1 MNPTPKS
8 GRFITL
14 EGGEGAGKSTL
25 ARGLADA
32 LRALGREAVVTRE
45 PGGAPGADAIRAL
58 LVQGDAGRWDAMEE
72 ALLFAAARRNHLTH
86 TIRPA
91 LARGAW
97 VICDRYYDSTRA
109 YQVAAGGLAPAAL
122 DTLNV
127 LIEAPAPDLTFV
139 LDFAPDAGLARSQGR
154 HVGED
159 RFEKKD
165 AAFHARVRAEFLAI
179 AQREPQRCVVIDASQ
194 SAEQV
199 LAQATRAVAERL
211 K

>member
-1 MNPTPKS
+1 MSPTPTS

-25 ARGLADA
+25 ARGLAEA
-32 LRALGREAVVTRE
+32 LRGQGHEVVLTRE

-58 LVQGDAGRWDAMEE
+58 LVQGEAGRWDAMEE
-72 ALLFAAARRNHLTH
+72 ALLFAAARRNHLSH

-109 YQVAAGGLAPAAL
+109 YQVAAGGLDPRAL
-122 DTLNV
+122 DTLTA

-139 LDFAPDAGLARSQGR
+139 LDFAPEAGLARSQGR

-159 RFEKKD
+159 RFEKKTAD
-165 AAFHARVRAEFLAI
+165 FHARVRAEFLAI
-179 AQREPQRCVVIDASQ
+179 AEREPHRCVVIDASQ
-194 SAEQV
+194 SGADV
-199 LAQATRAVAERL
+199 LAQARAALEARL
-211 K
+211 

>member
-1 MNPTPKS
+1 MSPTPIT

-25 ARGLADA
+25 ARGLAEA
-32 LRALGREAVVTRE
+32 LRADGREVLITRE

-72 ALLFAAARRNHLTH
+72 ALLFAAARRNHLNH

-109 YQVAAGGLAPAAL
+109 YQVAAGGLDPSAL
-122 DTLNV
+122 DTLTA
-127 LIEAPAPDLTFV
+127 LIEAPAPNLTLV
-139 LDFAPDAGLARSQGR
+139 LDFPPDAGLARSQGR
-154 HVGED
+154 QIGED
-159 RFEKKD
+159 RFERKT
-165 AAFHARVRAEFLAI
+165 AEFHARVRAEFLAI
-179 AQREPQRCVVIDASQ
+179 AKREPHRCVVLDASQ
-194 SAEQV
+194 SAADV
-199 LAQATRAVAERL
+199 LAQARAAVEARL
-211 K
+211 

>member
-1 MNPTPKS
+1 MAASTHR

-25 ARGLADA
+25 LRGLAEA
-32 LRALGREAVVTRE
+32 LRAQGREVVVTRE

-58 LVQGDAGRWDAMEE
+58 LVSGEASRWSPLEE
-72 ALLFAAARRNHLTH
+72 ALLFAAARLNHLNH

-97 VICDRYYDSTRA
+97 VVCDRYYDSTRA
-109 YQVAAGGLAPAAL
+109 YQAAAGGLAPTAL
-122 DTLNV
+122 EVLNA

-139 LDFAPDAGLARSQGR
+139 LDLDPAKGLARSQGK

-165 AAFHARVRAEFLAI
+165 AGFHARVRAEFLAI
-179 AQREPQRCVVIDASQ
+179 AAREPKRCVVLDAGQ
-194 SAEQV
+194 GADAVCASA
-199 LAQATRAVAERL
+199 LAAIEERL
-211 K
+211 

>member
-1 MNPTPKS
+1 MSPTPKS

-25 ARGLADA
+25 ARGLAEA
-32 LRALGREAVVTRE
+32 LRADGREVLITRE

-72 ALLFAAARRNHLTH
+72 ALLFAAARRNHLNH

-109 YQVAAGGLAPAAL
+109 YQVAAGGLDPSAL
-122 DTLNV
+122 DTLTA
-127 LIEAPAPDLTFV
+127 LIEAPAPNLTLV
-139 LDFAPDAGLARSQGR
+139 LDFPPEAGLARSQGR
-154 HVGED
+154 QIGED
-159 RFEKKD
+159 RFERKTAD
-165 AAFHARVRAEFLAI
+165 FHARVRAEFLAI
-179 AQREPQRCVVIDASQ
+179 AKREPQRCVVLDASQ
-194 SAEQV
+194 SAADV
-199 LAQATRAVAERL
+199 LAQARAAVEARL
-211 K
+211 

>member
-1 MNPTPKS
+1 MAQATGS

-14 EGGEGAGKSTL
+14 EGGEGTGKSTL
-25 ARGLADA
+25 AQGLAQH
-32 LRALGREAVVTRE
+32 LRGEEREVVVTRE

-58 LVQGDAGRWDAMEE
+58 LVSGEPGRWSAMEE
-72 ALLFAAARRNHLTH
+72 ALLFAAARLNHLMH

-97 VICDRYYDSTRA
+97 VISDRYYDSTRA
-109 YQVAAGGLAPAAL
+109 YQAAAGGLDAKAL
-122 DTLNV
+122 DALNA
-127 LIEAPAPDLTFV
+127 LIQAPAPDRTFV
-139 LDFAPDAGLARSQGR
+139 LDLDPAAGLARSRGH

-179 AQREPQRCVVIDASQ
+179 AEREPRRCVVLDAGRP
-194 SAEQV
+194 ADEV
-199 LAQATRAVAERL
+199 LAAAKAAL
-211 K
+211 